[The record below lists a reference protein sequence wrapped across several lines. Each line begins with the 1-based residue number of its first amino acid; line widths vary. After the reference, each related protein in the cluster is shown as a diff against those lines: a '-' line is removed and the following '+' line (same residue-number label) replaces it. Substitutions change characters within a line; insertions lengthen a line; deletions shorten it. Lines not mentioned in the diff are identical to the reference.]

1 MTHLASSYRLPYRL
15 SGRASRRRSHGAA
28 RRSGRAPGQR
38 PGAAA
43 LAVLLAVGVGVLLV
57 LWPGPA
63 AAKSQKKLAYGF
75 EQVWPA
81 AVRFLRV
88 DEGVEIVEKDMDA
101 GYVIFTVS
109 DDGKRFRGTLEIVRT
124 GEKEDQP
131 GLLLLVGIEDR
142 PAYMEQGILDRFEQ
156 KLRAE
161 LGSPRPPAPAPAPSP
176 SGPAQPKEERPP
188 PRP

>member
-1 MTHLASSYRLPYRL
+1 MTHLASSYRSSHRWSRRL
-15 SGRASRRRSHGAA
+15 SPWAA
-28 RRSGRAPGQR
+28 RRSARAPGRR
-38 PGAAA
+38 PGVAA
-43 LAVLLAVGVGVLLV
+43 LAVLLALGVS
-57 LWPGPA
+57 LWSGPA
-63 AAKSQKKLAYGF
+63 AAKSQKKLAYAY

-88 DEGVEIVEKDMDA
+88 DEGFEIVEKDMDA

-124 GEKEDQP
+124 AEKADQP

-161 LGSPRPPAPAPAPSP
+161 LGSPRPPPKPAPAPAA
-176 SGPAQPKEERPP
+176 PAQPKEETPARP
-188 PRP
+188 

>member
-1 MTHLASSYRLPYRL
+1 MTHLASSHRL
-15 SGRASRRRSHGAA
+15 SRRSLPRASHEAAGRSA
-28 RRSGRAPGQR
+28 RVPSQR
-38 PGAAA
+38 PGAVA
-43 LAVLLAVGVGVLLV
+43 LAVLLAVGVS

-63 AAKSQKKLAYGF
+63 AAKSQKKLAYSF

-88 DEGVEIVEKDMDA
+88 DEGVEIIEKDMDA

-109 DDGKRFRGTLEIVRT
+109 DDGKRFRGTLEVVRT
-124 GEKEDQP
+124 GEKADQP
-131 GLLLLVGIEDR
+131 GLLVLVGIEDR

-161 LGSPRPPAPAPAPSP
+161 LGSPRPPKPAPAPAAPESP
-176 SGPAQPKEERPP
+176 KDERQPARP
-188 PRP
+188 